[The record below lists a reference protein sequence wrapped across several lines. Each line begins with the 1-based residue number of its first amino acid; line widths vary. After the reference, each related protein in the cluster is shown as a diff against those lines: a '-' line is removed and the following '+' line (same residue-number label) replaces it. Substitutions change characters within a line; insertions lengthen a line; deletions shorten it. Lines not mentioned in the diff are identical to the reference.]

1 METCD
6 KSAQDKETNKCSA
19 HGGCLRCNGPGCD
32 KSALDKETNK
42 CIAHGGGPQCDKK
55 KMSRE
60 EKWVKSRERYWE
72 RTECNQST
80 VYFGVPEWE
89 EYPSESDSGQSQD
102 SDHNMENRI
111 LQPYLASKWWAEHGY
126 KHNHVEDKRLA
137 TDLCMLCDKKSKLLL
152 SCESC
157 QSKLCEDCMKIIEEC
172 DNYDG
177 GYNHKHKKCACCA
190 GEVLSAN
197 DIDNVKRL
205 HDQKL
210 CVECL
215 YDAQHKPYRNSHNN
229 ELEPEMKN
237 IRKELN
243 KKLPKLLKSNY
254 WIIKYQ
260 KSNDER

>member
-1 METCD
+1 M
-6 KSAQDKETNKCSA
+6 
-19 HGGCLRCNGPGCD
+19 
-32 KSALDKETNK
+32 
-42 CIAHGGGPQCDKK
+42 
-55 KMSRE
+55 
-60 EKWVKSRERYWE
+60 
-72 RTECNQST
+72 
-80 VYFGVPEWE
+80 
-89 EYPSESDSGQSQD
+89 
-102 SDHNMENRI
+102 
-111 LQPYLASKWWAEHGY
+111 
-126 KHNHVEDKRLA
+126 
-137 TDLCMLCDKKSKLLL
+137 

-177 GYNHKHKKCACCA
+177 RYNHKQKKCACCA

-243 KKLPKLLKSNY
+243 EKLPKLLKSSY
-254 WIIKYQ
+254 WITKCVDNIIKNNELE
-260 KSNDER
+260 SSDELYDSGLESDDGKDVKKKDNCE

>member
-1 METCD
+1 
-6 KSAQDKETNKCSA
+6 
-19 HGGCLRCNGPGCD
+19 
-32 KSALDKETNK
+32 
-42 CIAHGGGPQCDKK
+42 
-55 KMSRE
+55 
-60 EKWVKSRERYWE
+60 
-72 RTECNQST
+72 
-80 VYFGVPEWE
+80 
-89 EYPSESDSGQSQD
+89 
-102 SDHNMENRI
+102 MENKI
-111 LQPYLASKWWAEHGY
+111 LKPYLATRWAEHGY
-126 KHNHVEDKRLA
+126 KYNHVEDKRIA

-205 HDQKL
+205 GDQKL

-254 WIIKYQ
+254 WIIKYLDY
-260 KSNDER
+260 KIEDDVGSDHNEIMSESEESDDGNIE